1 MSLKDDIASDVVC
14 TMYDTDDFADFATW
28 YSVETGIT
36 SSAFACIIADVEM
49 HSDEEKNI
57 VVEED
62 AVLSTLTTNINNV
75 KKRDLITANGIIY
88 EAVDVPRLDA
98 VFKGIS
104 ILWLRRK
111 IETKI

>member
-62 AVLSTLTTNINNV
+62 AVL
-75 KKRDLITANGIIY
+75 
-88 EAVDVPRLDA
+88 RLDA